1 VKKSIPQ
8 SVVEALEYYVY
19 RLEDPRT
26 QKPFYVGKGVDQRVL
41 QHDWDALTSE
51 IPSDKIKTIKEI
63 NALGH
68 EVRVVIH
75 RHKLDEKTAYHV
87 EAALIDAYENLT
99 NMVRGH
105 HSEFGVMP
113 LDELIARYAAEPL
126 NFPEPCIIIK
136 VEKEWSNQLTPDALY
151 ERTRRYWVCSPH
163 NRTPQPQ
170 YALAVAR
177 GLVREVYRI
186 DHWLEYRGWPEDRD
200 HSRNSDP
207 NEEWPASY
215 LRRGFVGS
223 VAHDLA
229 ELKLKSIEHLTK
241 TGSQNPITYL
251 NC

>member
-1 VKKSIPQ
+1 MKKSIPRD
-8 SVVEALEYYVY
+8 VVEKIQYYVY

-26 QKPFYVGKGVDQRVL
+26 GQPFYIGKGADQRVL
-41 QHDWDALTSE
+41 QHEWHALKSE
-51 IPSDKIKTIKEI
+51 IPSAKFAKIQEI
-63 NALGH
+63 IASGQ
-68 EVRVVIH
+68 EVRVIIH
-75 RHKLDEKTAYHV
+75 RHKMDNDTAYQV

-105 HSEFGVMP
+105 DSEFGAMP
-113 LDELIARYAAEPL
+113 LEELIARYAAEPL

-136 VEKEWSNQLTPDALY
+136 IEKEWSNQLTPDALY

-163 NRTPQPQ
+163 NRKPQPQ
-170 YALAVAR
+170 YALAVVR

-215 LRRGFVGS
+215 LRRGFVGA
-223 VAHDLA
+223 VAHELA
-229 ELKLKSIEHLTK
+229 GLKLMSIEHLTK